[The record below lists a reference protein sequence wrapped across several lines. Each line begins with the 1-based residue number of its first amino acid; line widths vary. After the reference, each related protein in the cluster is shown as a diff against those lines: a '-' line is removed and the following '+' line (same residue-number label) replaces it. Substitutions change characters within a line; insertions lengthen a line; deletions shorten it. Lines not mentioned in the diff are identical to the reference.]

1 MSYDPVQI
9 LSERFAAAI
18 ASAFPWAA
26 GDPQIAASRNPKFG
40 DFQCNAAMTLAK
52 TVGKPPREVAKAI
65 IEKVDVSG
73 IAEPLT
79 EASIA
84 GPGFINIVLK
94 ADALPS
100 LLRALDTPA
109 LGIEPVGEVSQ
120 GTRVGRPVP
129 QHTVDEGDK
138 GTRVGRPVPRHAVG
152 EGDQGT
158 RVGRPVPQHTIVVDL
173 CGVNLA
179 KQMHVGHLRATIIG
193 DALARVFTR
202 LGYNV
207 IRQNH
212 VGDWGLPIAMV
223 TERLMQLA
231 ARGEDIRRL
240 DLDALERLY
249 KDAKVEADADEKG
262 LAAVRRWNLGPKAAA
277 ELEEQVAGA
286 GEAMARAKRTLI
298 KLQTHDPETVA
309 FWQRIVDVT
318 MTECVRTCERL
329 NAIVRRED
337 TAGESS
343 YADELAG
350 IVADVEK
357 RGVAEESEGALVIR
371 VPGFE
376 EPCLIRK
383 SDGAFLYATTDLAGI
398 RRRVQKFGA
407 DRVVYAVDARQAL
420 HFKLVFA
427 AAAKAGYTMRPPPPG
442 TSGPASLEHAAFG
455 MVLGEDGK
463 PFKTRSGENVKLSSL
478 IDEAVERALVV
489 VRQKIA
495 EARALAAQH
504 GKPYQEP
511 SEAEKRDIADAVGV
525 AAIKY
530 ADLSNDRIKD
540 YVFSFDRMLAF
551 EGNTGPYLLYALV
564 RVRKI
569 FAEAAERGVRVDA
582 AAPIVIAAAHEK
594 ALALTL
600 LRYPGVVRGV
610 ASALEPHR
618 LCGYLYELAQA
629 FSSFYNECHVLNAP
643 DEATRQSRLHLCR
656 VVERVMADGLGV
668 LGVRTLERM

>member
-18 ASAFPWAA
+18 ASAFPSAA

-138 GTRVGRPVPRHAVG
+138 
-152 EGDQGT
+152 GT

-286 GEAMARAKRTLI
+286 GEAMARAKR
-298 KLQTHDPETVA
+298 
-309 FWQRIVDVT
+309 
-318 MTECVRTCERL
+318 
-329 NAIVRRED
+329 
-337 TAGESS
+337 
-343 YADELAG
+343 
-350 IVADVEK
+350 
-357 RGVAEESEGALVIR
+357 
-371 VPGFE
+371 
-376 EPCLIRK
+376 
-383 SDGAFLYATTDLAGI
+383 
-398 RRRVQKFGA
+398 
-407 DRVVYAVDARQAL
+407 
-420 HFKLVFA
+420 
-427 AAAKAGYTMRPPPPG
+427 
-442 TSGPASLEHAAFG
+442 
-455 MVLGEDGK
+455 
-463 PFKTRSGENVKLSSL
+463 
-478 IDEAVERALVV
+478 
-489 VRQKIA
+489 
-495 EARALAAQH
+495 
-504 GKPYQEP
+504 
-511 SEAEKRDIADAVGV
+511 
-525 AAIKY
+525 
-530 ADLSNDRIKD
+530 
-540 YVFSFDRMLAF
+540 
-551 EGNTGPYLLYALV
+551 
-564 RVRKI
+564 
-569 FAEAAERGVRVDA
+569 
-582 AAPIVIAAAHEK
+582 
-594 ALALTL
+594 
-600 LRYPGVVRGV
+600 
-610 ASALEPHR
+610 
-618 LCGYLYELAQA
+618 
-629 FSSFYNECHVLNAP
+629 
-643 DEATRQSRLHLCR
+643 
-656 VVERVMADGLGV
+656 
-668 LGVRTLERM
+668 